1 MEFRE
6 GTATVFTDKVSLFVV
21 LTTVRTAV
29 AWSMGGIFCFYVS
42 GRRGSLSAVL
52 GLDEEMMGRYTSLG
66 PPRDRHLICYV
77 S

>member
-21 LTTVRTAV
+21 LTTV
-29 AWSMGGIFCFYVS
+29 IFCFYVS